1 MSERSEES
9 AMPKTGSFDLSTV
22 PGIHIESGHVDLFA
36 LGDDGRRWPL
46 LRAAGPI
53 TLVGLA
59 ADAPVVGEA
68 REGVEVVALSQAPT
82 SNDLAQLATAMNA
95 QLHMGE
101 LTDAE
106 PQTLAA
112 ALAAYADS
120 EVRRQ
125 LKVRE
130 DLVTSLLSVD
140 ARINATAVDVIQGDV
155 KDPERAAGHSR
166 RFPSDFEEVNILRVV
181 GDAAGFTL
189 KDPRFLPRR
198 GRVAL
203 IEVAQESGL
212 RTRMVSLSTD
222 WTSDLTSPMVGFLK
236 TPESDAQMVALI
248 PRRGK
253 VYYRTAMDATMH
265 RVVEGTTPLGPQALM
280 VYPGFPLDRKASFAD
295 MGRLALRGSGA
306 TIALILGC
314 SFLVAVLG
322 LATPAL
328 TNAVLGT
335 FVPQGNIRNVIGVG
349 VALTLLAISA
359 GAFVVVQNFAT
370 ARMTQ
375 IAQMR
380 VEAAL
385 WDRTLRL
392 PLKFFREYPSGAL
405 AYRIIAVDTLK
416 QLLSSQ
422 TVTAL
427 LAAVFSLVNFVL
439 LFRYS
444 TTLALAA
451 LAIFVITAL
460 FMMWLTRQ
468 MSAIIRAANSSQQA
482 ATAWFVQ
489 LVSGI
494 SKIRVAG
501 AERRFTDISLLKQA
515 DQIANQASQTMLTG
529 KLQTYLALVAT
540 LSTMVFFL
548 IIGVFTWEAGP
559 TISAATYIAF
569 STAFG
574 AVLGAIV
581 GVSSAM
587 PAVAAAGPIL
597 SLVRPILDAEPA
609 EDPDAQALTRLRG
622 DYEFRSVTFRYLEE
636 LPLILNGLSCR
647 IEAGKTTAIVGPS
660 GSGKTTALR
669 LLSAL
674 EYPDSGQLLIDGH
687 DVRSIDAG
695 QMRKRLGVVVQG
707 GQINNASILDN
718 IGGGADIDEDMAW
731 VVAEQANIADDIKA
745 MPMKMNTV
753 VSPMTLSGGQAQRL
767 LIARA
772 LARRPDIL
780 LLDEATSALD
790 NVSQASVT
798 RALDQMPGTKVI
810 VAQRLS
816 TLEAVDHILV
826 MDRGTLVQQGTYADL
841 MAQEGVFAELAKR
854 QLAGT

>member
-1 MSERSEES
+1 MSERKEEG
-9 AMPKTGSFDLSTV
+9 AITKTGFFDLSTI
-22 PGIHIESGHVDLFA
+22 PGIYIESGHVDLFTR
-36 LGDDGRRWPL
+36 GDDGRRWPL
-46 LRAAGPI
+46 FSTTGPI

-59 ADAPVVGEA
+59 ADSSVVGEA
-68 REGVEVVALSQAPT
+68 REAAKVVVLSAPPSST
-82 SNDLAQLATAMNA
+82 DMAQLAEVMSATPR
-95 QLHMGE
+95 MGQ
-101 LTDAE
+101 LTDAD
-106 PQTLAA
+106 PQTLAS
-112 ALAAYADS
+112 ALAAYA
-120 EVRRQ
+120 ENEHHRQ
-125 LKVRE
+125 QQVRE
-130 DLVTSLLSVD
+130 DLFSSLAKVD
-140 ARINATAVDVIQGDV
+140 ARFDATAVDVIQGDV
-155 KDPERAAGHSR
+155 QDPQRAAGHSR

-189 KDPRFLPRR
+189 KDPRFLSTH
-198 GRVAL
+198 GSAAM

-212 RTRMVSLSTD
+212 RTRMVNLGTG
-222 WTSDLTSPMVGFLK
+222 WTSDATSPMVGFL
-236 TPESDAQMVALI
+236 TDPSSNVQMVALI

-253 VYYRTAMDATMH
+253 VYYRTAMDSTMH

-295 MGRLALRGSGA
+295 MGRLAVRGSGP
-306 TIALILGC
+306 TVALILGC
-314 SFLVAVLG
+314 SLLVALLG

-328 TNAVLGT
+328 TNSVLGV
-335 FVPQGNIRNVIGVG
+335 FVPQGNIRNVVGVG

-380 VEAAL
+380 VEAAI

-392 PLKFFREYPSGAL
+392 PLKFFRQYSSGAL

-427 LAAVFSLVNFVL
+427 LAAVFSLVNFIL

-451 LAIFVITAL
+451 FVIFVITAM
-460 FMMWLTRQ
+460 FMVWLTRR
-468 MSAIIRAANSSQQA
+468 MSGLIRTANASQQA

-515 DQIANQASQTMLTG
+515 DQITNQAAQTMLTG

-548 IIGVFTWEAGP
+548 IVGVFTWESGS

-581 GVSSAM
+581 GVSSAV

-597 SLVRPILDAEPA
+597 SLVRPILDAEQD
-609 EDPDAQALTRLRG
+609 EDPDAQALTTLRG
-622 DYEFRSVTFRYLEE
+622 DYEFRSVTFRYLDD
-636 LPLILNGLSCR
+636 LPLILNGLNCR
-647 IEAGKTTAIVGPS
+647 IAAGKTTAIVGPS

-745 MPMKMNTV
+745 MPMKMNTI

-767 LIARA
+767 LVARA
-772 LARRPDIL
+772 LARRPDVL

-816 TLEAVDHILV
+816 TLEGADHILV
-826 MDRGTLVQQGTYADL
+826 MDRGTLAQQGTFDEL
-841 MAQEGVFAELAKR
+841 MAQPGVFVELAKR
-854 QLAGT
+854 QLAGA

>member
-1 MSERSEES
+1 MSEHKNE
-9 AMPKTGSFDLSTV
+9 AAIPKTGAFDLSTV
-22 PGIHIESGHVDLFA
+22 PGIHIDSGHVDLFA
-36 LGDDGRRWPL
+36 LGEDGRRWPL
-46 LRAAGPI
+46 FSAAGPI

-59 ADAPVVGEA
+59 ADSSVVGEA
-68 REGVEVVALSQAPT
+68 REGAEVAVLPQAP
-82 SNDLAQLATAMNA
+82 SSEDLALLADVMNKA
-95 QLHMGE
+95 PRMGE

-106 PQTLAA
+106 PRTLAT

-120 EVRRQ
+120 ELHRQHQVRD
-125 LKVRE
+125 
-130 DLVTSLLSVD
+130 DLFTSLANVD
-140 ARINATAVDVIQGDV
+140 MRIDAMAVDVIQGDV
-155 KDPERAAGHSR
+155 QDPQRAAGHSR

-189 KDPRFLPRR
+189 KDPRFLTKR
-198 GRVAL
+198 GRAAL

-212 RTRMVSLSTD
+212 RTRMVSLATG
-222 WTSDLTSPMVGFLK
+222 WTSDATSPMIGFL
-236 TPESDAQMVALI
+236 TDAASDGQIVALI

-280 VYPGFPLDRKASFAD
+280 VYPGFPLDRKASFVD
-295 MGRLALRGSGA
+295 MGRLAVRGSGS
-306 TIALILGC
+306 TVALILGC
-314 SFLVAVLG
+314 SLLVALLG

-335 FVPQGNIRNVIGVG
+335 FVPQGNTRNVIGVG
-349 VALTLLAISA
+349 VALTLLAMSA

-380 VEAAL
+380 VEAAI

-392 PLKFFREYPSGAL
+392 PLKFFRQYPSGAL

-427 LAAVFSLVNFVL
+427 LAAVFSLVNFIL

-444 TTLALAA
+444 TTLAFAA
-451 LAIFVITAL
+451 FAIFVITAL
-460 FMMWLTRQ
+460 FMVWLTRQ
-468 MSAIIRAANSSQQA
+468 MSALIRTANSSQQA

-515 DQIANQASQTMLTG
+515 DQITNQAAQTMLTG

-581 GVSSAM
+581 GVSSAV

-597 SLVRPILDAEPA
+597 SLVRPILDAEQD
-609 EDPDAQALTRLRG
+609 EDPDAQALTTLRG
-622 DYEFRSVTFRYLEE
+622 DYEFRSVTFRYLED
-636 LPLILNGLSCR
+636 LPLILNGLSCQ
-647 IEAGKTTAIVGPS
+647 IESGKTTAIVGPS

-745 MPMKMNTV
+745 MPMKMNTI

-767 LIARA
+767 LVARA
-772 LARRPDIL
+772 LARRPDVL

-798 RALDQMPGTKVI
+798 RALEQMPGTKVI

-816 TLEAVDHILV
+816 TLEAVEHILV
-826 MDRGTLVQQGTYADL
+826 MDRGTLVQQGTFDEL
-841 MAQEGVFAELAKR
+841 MAQDGVFAELAKR

>member
-1 MSERSEES
+1 MSEHKQETATSK
-9 AMPKTGSFDLSTV
+9 AGSFDLSSV
-22 PGIHIESGHVDLFA
+22 PGVYIESGHVDLFA
-36 LGDDGRRWPL
+36 RGEDGRRWPL
-46 LRAAGPI
+46 FSAAGPI
-53 TLVGLA
+53 TLIGLA
-59 ADAPVVGEA
+59 ADSSVVGEP
-68 REGVEVVALSQAPT
+68 REGAEVAFLSAPPNST
-82 SNDLAQLATAMNA
+82 DLAQLAKAMNA
-95 QLHMGE
+95 TPRMGE

-106 PQTLAA
+106 PQTLAS
-112 ALAAYADS
+112 ALAAYAAGELQRQH
-120 EVRRQ
+120 EVREG
-125 LKVRE
+125 LFA
-130 DLVTSLLSVD
+130 SLAKVD
-140 ARINATAVDVIQGDV
+140 ARIDAMAVDVLRGDV
-155 KDPERAAGHSR
+155 QDPHRAAGHSR
-166 RFPSDFEEVNILRVV
+166 RFPSDFEEVNLLRVV
-181 GDAAGFTL
+181 GDAAGFVP
-189 KDPRFLPRR
+189 KDPRFVSTT
-198 GRVAL
+198 GRSAL
-203 IEVAQESGL
+203 IEIAEESGL
-212 RTRMVSLSTD
+212 RTRVVSLATG
-222 WTSDLTSPMVGFLK
+222 WTSDATSPMVGFL
-236 TPESDAQMVALI
+236 TDPSSDVQMVALI

-253 VYYRTAMDATMH
+253 VYYRSAMDATMH
-265 RVVEGTTPLGPQALM
+265 RVVEGSTPLSAEALM
-280 VYPGFPLDRKASFAD
+280 IYPGFAHDRKASFAD
-295 MGRLALRGSGA
+295 MGKLALRGSGP
-306 TIALILGC
+306 TVALILGC
-314 SFLVAVLG
+314 SLLVALMG

-335 FVPQGNIRNVIGVG
+335 FVPQGNTRNVVGVG

-380 VEAAL
+380 VEAAI

-392 PLKFFREYPSGAL
+392 PLKFFRQYSSGAL

-427 LAAVFSLVNFVL
+427 LAAVFSLVNFIL

-444 TTLALAA
+444 TTLAFAA
-451 LAIFVITAL
+451 LAVFVVTAL
-460 FMMWLTRQ
+460 FMVWLTRQ
-468 MSAIIRAANSSQQA
+468 MSAVIRTANSSQQA

-515 DQIANQASQTMLTG
+515 DQITNQAAQTMLTG

-548 IIGVFTWEAGP
+548 IIGVFAWEAGP

-581 GVSSAM
+581 GVSSAV

-597 SLVRPILDAEPA
+597 SLVRPILDAEQD
-609 EDPDAQALTRLRG
+609 EDPDAQALTALRG
-622 DYEFRSVTFRYLEE
+622 DYEFRSVTFRYLDD

-647 IEAGKTTAIVGPS
+647 IAAGKTTAIVGPS

-687 DVRSIDAG
+687 DARSIDAG

-718 IGGGADIDEDMAW
+718 IGGGADIDEDLAW

-745 MPMKMNTV
+745 MPMKMNTI

-767 LIARA
+767 LVARA
-772 LARRPDIL
+772 MARRPDVL

-826 MDRGTLVQQGTYADL
+826 MDRGTLAQQGTFDEL
-841 MAQEGVFAELAKR
+841 MAQQGVFVELAKR
-854 QLAGT
+854 QLAGA

>member
-1 MSERSEES
+1 MSE
-9 AMPKTGSFDLSTV
+9 PKTEATPTSTQSFDLSSV
-22 PGIHIESGHVDLFA
+22 PGIRIESGHVDLFV

-46 LRAAGPI
+46 ISAPGPI
-53 TLVGLA
+53 TVVGVA
-59 ADAPVVGEA
+59 AGSAVVGEA
-68 REGVEVVALSQAPT
+68 RDGAEITVLQGPASAADLAELVRVMSAAPHMGALSDTDPHT
-82 SNDLAQLATAMNA
+82 VATALA
-95 QLHMGE
+95 DYADGE
-101 LTDAE
+101 L
-106 PQTLAA
+106 
-112 ALAAYADS
+112 
-120 EVRRQ
+120 RRQ
-125 LKVRE
+125 HTVRD
-130 DLVTSLLSVD
+130 DLFRSLAEVD
-140 ARINATAVDVIQGDV
+140 SRIDAMTVDVIRGDV
-155 KDPERAAGHSR
+155 KNPQRAAGHSR
-166 RFPSDFEEVNILRVV
+166 RFPSDFEEVNILWVV

-189 KDPRFLPRR
+189 KDPRFLEQR
-198 GRVAL
+198 GLDAL
-203 IEVAQESGL
+203 IKVAQESGL
-212 RTRMVSLSTD
+212 RTRMVTLATG
-222 WTSDLTSPMVGFLK
+222 WTSDLTSPMIGFLT
-236 TPESDAQMVALI
+236 TPESEAQMVALI

-253 VYYRTAMDATMH
+253 VYYRTAMDATLQ

-295 MGRLALRGSGA
+295 MGRLAVRGSGS
-306 TIALILGC
+306 TVALILGC

-335 FVPQGNIRNVIGVG
+335 FVPQGNLRNVIGVG

-375 IAQMR
+375 VAQMR
-380 VEAAL
+380 VEAAI

-392 PLKFFREYPSGAL
+392 PLKFFRQYSSGAL

-422 TVTAL
+422 TVTAI
-427 LAAVFSLVNFVL
+427 LAAVFSLVNFIL

-451 LAIFVITAL
+451 FAIFVITAG
-460 FMMWLTRQ
+460 FMVWLTRR
-468 MSAIIRAANSSQQA
+468 MSALIRTANTSQQE

-515 DQIANQASQTMLTG
+515 DQITNQAAQTMLTG

-548 IIGVFTWEAGP
+548 IIGVFTWNDGP

-581 GVSSAM
+581 GVSSAV

-597 SLVRPILDAEPA
+597 SLVRPILDAEQD
-609 EDPDAQALTRLRG
+609 EDPDAQALTSLRG
-622 DYEFRSVTFRYLEE
+622 DYEFRSVTFRYLDD
-636 LPLILNGLSCR
+636 LPLILNGFSCS
-647 IEAGKTTAIVGPS
+647 IEGGKTTAIVGPS

-687 DVRSIDAG
+687 DARSIDAG

-731 VVAEQANIADDIKA
+731 IVAEQANIADDIKA
-745 MPMKMNTV
+745 MPMKMNTI
-753 VSPMTLSGGQAQRL
+753 VSPMTLSGGQSQRL
-767 LIARA
+767 LVARA
-772 LARRPDIL
+772 LARKPDVL

-816 TLEAVDHILV
+816 TLEAVDRILV
-826 MDRGTLVQQGTYADL
+826 MDRGVLVQQGTFDEL
-841 MAQEGVFAELAKR
+841 MGQDGVFAELAKR
-854 QLAGT
+854 QLAGA

>member
-1 MSERSEES
+1 MSAPRKEG
-9 AMPKTGSFDLSTV
+9 AIPKTGSFDLSTF
-22 PGIHIESGHVDLFA
+22 PGFHIESGHVDLFA
-36 LGDDGRRWPL
+36 LGDDGRHWPL
-46 LRAAGPI
+46 FSAMAPI

-59 ADAPVVGEA
+59 RNSSVVGEA
-68 REGVEVVALSQAPT
+68 REGGVVTALSEAPNST
-82 SNDLAQLATAMNA
+82 DLAQLAEVMNA
-95 QLHMGE
+95 VAGME
-101 LTDAE
+101 DLTDAE
-106 PQTLAA
+106 PQTLAT

-120 EVRRQ
+120 ELRRQ
-125 LKVRE
+125 QEVRAG
-130 DLVTSLLSVD
+130 LFTSLAKVD
-140 ARINATAVDVIQGDV
+140 ARIDARTVGVIRGDV
-155 KDPERAAGHSR
+155 RNPQRAAGHSQR
-166 RFPSDFEEVNILRVV
+166 VPSDFEEVNILRVV
-181 GDAAGFTL
+181 GDAAGFVP
-189 KDPRFLPRR
+189 KDPRFLTTT
-198 GRVAL
+198 GRAAL
-203 IEVAQESGL
+203 VEVAQDSGL
-212 RTRMVSLSTD
+212 RTRVVSLAEG
-222 WTSDLTSPMVGFLK
+222 WTSDATSPMVGFL
-236 TPESDAQMVALI
+236 TDPTSDDEMVALI
-248 PRRGK
+248 PRRGR

-265 RVVEGTTPLGPQALM
+265 RVVEGSTPLGAEALM
-280 VYPGFPLDRKASFAD
+280 VYPGFPLDRRARFAD
-295 MGRLALRGSGA
+295 MGRLALRGSRPTVG
-306 TIALILGC
+306 LILGC
-314 SFLVAVLG
+314 SFLVALLG
-322 LATPAL
+322 LATPVL

-370 ARMTQ
+370 ARITQ
-375 IAQMR
+375 IAQLR
-380 VEAAL
+380 VEAAI

-392 PLKFFREYPSGAL
+392 PLKFFRQYPSGAL

-427 LAAVFSLVNFVL
+427 LAAVFSLVNFIL
-439 LFRYS
+439 LFSYS
-444 TTLALAA
+444 TSLALAA
-451 LAIFVITAL
+451 LTIFITTAV
-460 FMMWLTRQ
+460 FMVWLTRK
-468 MSAIIRAANSSQQA
+468 MSAVIRTANTSQQE

-515 DQIANQASQTMLTG
+515 DLITNHAAQTMLTG
-529 KLQTYLALVAT
+529 KLQSFLALVAT

-548 IIGVFTWEAGP
+548 IIGVFTWEAGS

-569 STAFG
+569 STAFA

-581 GVSSAM
+581 GVSSAV
-587 PAVAAAGPIL
+587 PAIAAASPIL
-597 SLVRPILDAEPA
+597 GLVRPILDAEQD
-609 EDPDAQALTRLRG
+609 EDPDALALTALRG
-622 DYEFRSVTFRYLEE
+622 DYEFRAVNFRYLDD

-647 IEAGKTTAIVGPS
+647 IEASKTTAIVGPS

-707 GQINNASILDN
+707 GQINNATILDN
-718 IGGGADIDEDMAW
+718 IGGGADIDEEMAW
-731 VVAEQANIADDIKA
+731 IVAEQANIADDIKA
-745 MPMKMNTV
+745 MPMKMNTI
-753 VSPMTLSGGQAQRL
+753 VSPLTLSGGQAQRL
-767 LIARA
+767 LVARA
-772 LARRPDIL
+772 LARRPDVL

-798 RALDQMPGTKVI
+798 RALEQMPGTKVV

-826 MDRGTLVQQGTYADL
+826 MERGELVQQGTFDDL
-841 MAQEGVFAELAKR
+841 MRQRGVFAGLAKR